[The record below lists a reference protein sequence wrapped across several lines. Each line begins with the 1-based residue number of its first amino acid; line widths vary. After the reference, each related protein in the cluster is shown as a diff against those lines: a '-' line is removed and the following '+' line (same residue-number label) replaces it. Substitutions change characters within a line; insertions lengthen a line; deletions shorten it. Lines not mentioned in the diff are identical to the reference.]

1 MDRYN
6 FEIDMFLFEDE
17 ISYSQVDELFV
28 SMLNQILSEN
38 DLLVLNVFIGNFS
51 FVWKN
56 SDCVSFFLL

>member
-1 MDRYN
+1 
-6 FEIDMFLFEDE
+6 MFLFEDE